1 VRLARH
7 MDGARIGARTRAR
20 TGARAG
26 AATAILVLLCAPLAA
41 AAARLPGLL
50 THQSVRHPFQVRPAV
65 VGFTGD
71 GSAFLGG
78 FDGGT
83 AADHFGHMSWP
94 TWTATVAIGTGAV
107 WIDGCEPSCAG
118 GTYAPS
124 AVSVR
129 AFAPREG
136 HFTRMTLRFD
146 YRGGAIVEEL
156 GVHLLRASPHV
167 PGFYEYF
174 IVGHS
179 ATPAPAG

>member
-1 VRLARH
+1 MGMGAAIDLKC
-7 MDGARIGARTRAR
+7 ARIA
-20 TGARAG
+20 
-26 AATAILVLLCAPLAA
+26 AATTLLACVVLLGAPLAA
-41 AAARLPGLL
+41 VARTARLPGLL
-50 THQSVRHPFQVRPAV
+50 THQSAHHPFQVRPAV

-83 AADHFGHMSWP
+83 AADHFGHMSWSS
-94 TWTATVAIGTGAV
+94 WTATVAVGTGAV
-107 WIDGCEPSCAG
+107 WIDDCEPSCAG

-129 AFAPREG
+129 AFAPHEG

-146 YRGGAIVEEL
+146 YHGEAIVEEL

-174 IVGHS
+174 IVRHT
-179 ATPAPAG
+179 ATALPAG